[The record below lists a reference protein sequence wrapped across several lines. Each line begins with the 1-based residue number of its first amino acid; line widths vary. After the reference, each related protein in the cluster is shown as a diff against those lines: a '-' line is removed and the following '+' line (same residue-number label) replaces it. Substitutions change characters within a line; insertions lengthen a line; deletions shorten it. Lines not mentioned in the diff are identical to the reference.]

1 MVEARERTIRWLRER
16 VDRLRAATVR
26 ATDLIA
32 SLRENNARL
41 RAEVRDLKDERAVL
55 ASRAEKLEAE
65 LEKLRATRS
74 VLSKALFGSKS
85 ERQSKPR
92 SGRKR
97 GQQPGAVG
105 YGRMQRPELG
115 ERTEKRNPPKD
126 ARAFLLREALRRQ
139 RRAGHDRHRDR
150 GQGPQTQNRPAPLAP
165 QLRLRVLAPGSDGG
179 AGAAAVR
186 HHALRDQR
194 VDLHSV
200 RALRLLPSPCIGS
213 WHGWPIWG

>member
-1 MVEARERTIRWLRER
+1 MRPMLDPKVDLATRSAQRPRRWRGRCCGVWNRYDRARAR
-16 VDRLRAATVR
+16 RLARP
-26 ATDLIA
+26 L

-65 LEKLRATRS
+65 LERLRATRS

-105 YGRMQRPELG
+105 HGRMQRPELR

-126 ARAFLLREALRRQ
+126 ARVCSAI
-139 RRAGHDRHRDR
+139 
-150 GQGPQTQNRPAPLAP
+150 
-165 QLRLRVLAPGSDGG
+165 RLR
-179 AGAAAVR
+179 
-186 HHALRDQR
+186 
-194 VDLHSV
+194 
-200 RALRLLPSPCIGS
+200 
-213 WHGWPIWG
+213 